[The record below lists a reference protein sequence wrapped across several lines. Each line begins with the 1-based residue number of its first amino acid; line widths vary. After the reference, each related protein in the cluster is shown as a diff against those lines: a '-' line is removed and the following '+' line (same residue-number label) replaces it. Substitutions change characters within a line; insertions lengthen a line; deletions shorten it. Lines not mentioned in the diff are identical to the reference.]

1 MLKLPLTVVFCLFVI
16 SSLPQGQASTDL
28 DELLRQADARR
39 QEYVDSF
46 RNLTSL
52 ETRVTELFDTNG
64 RPTKRRTVVSD
75 FLVSQSELNGE
86 VSEYRVAR
94 EVDGR
99 TVGNPG
105 EDGLRLFKRLASART
120 LAQQSPRRIQSPSS
134 GHDGRGGRAADA
146 RASCLQ

>member
-16 SSLPQGQASTDL
+16 STLTQGQASTDL
-28 DELLRQADARR
+28 DELLRQADARP
-39 QEYVDSF
+39 QEYVDAF
-46 RNLTSL
+46 RNLTSV

-75 FLVSQSELNGE
+75 FLVYQSELNGE

-99 TVGNPG
+99 TVGNPA
-105 EDGLRLFKRLASART
+105 EDGLRMFKRLASART
-120 LAQQSPRRIQSPSS
+120 ITYEAFKRFEVTTDSDVHLPSPAEPR
-134 GHDGRGGRAADA
+134 
-146 RASCLQ
+146 